1 MKFLNTQF
9 SLKFEPQIRIRRSAN
24 QIEDVL
30 SDYYGV
36 PQILPIPDNFA
47 ADAPRIILSSKY
59 GHSQIS
65 FSQISADITVNF
77 DGDFVHDFMKTKS
90 YTEERVT
97 LLKDSLLSIGIAQ
110 YYFCGIAYKFQI
122 DTMGL
127 SSIEYLKNLVKD
139 DVDVNEREDICDVAQ
154 RISIVL
160 DDNFFVNRQTSLYR
174 EYSGNGSSIPDLFVM
189 SNNEI
194 IADGVSVLLDVNDR
208 HRYIQSG
215 SSIPVKSLM
224 HTVSKIY
231 EIIEHQMYRWG

>member
-1 MKFLNTQF
+1 MRFLNAQF
-9 SLKFEPQIRIRRSAN
+9 SLKFEPKIRIRRNVN
-24 QIEDVL
+24 QIEDAL

-36 PQILPIPDNFA
+36 PQILPIPDEFA
-47 ADAPRIILSSKY
+47 ADAPRIILSSKN

-65 FSQISADITVNF
+65 FSQISADMIANF
-77 DGDFVHDFMKTKS
+77 DGDFIHDFMKTKS
-90 YTEERVT
+90 YAEERIT
-97 LLKDSLLSIGIAQ
+97 LLKDLLLSIGIEQ

-139 DVDVNEREDICDVAQ
+139 EVNEGEDICDVAQ
-154 RISIVL
+154 RISVVFN
-160 DDNFFVNRQTSLYR
+160 DKFFVNRQTGLYR

-194 IADGVSVLLDVNDR
+194 IAEGVSILLDVNDR

-215 SSIPVKSLM
+215 GSVSIQFLM
-224 HTVSKIY
+224 HTVSEIY
-231 EIIEHQMYRWG
+231 EIIEHQMYRWR